1 MKQKT
6 KNIRERKK
14 NQMKPEPPLSA
25 GKDGA
30 PYALAMSHAPGIDEP
45 SGGEQLLPAI
55 FFSSFVILIVHM
67 HTYTRPMSQFF
78 WTPQT
83 DSSSIPDFFSYYKML
98 AILLCAVAVLIL
110 LLYRVTTQSFAVR
123 RSFAYLPM
131 ALYALCVTASYQFSD
146 YKAFALLGWN
156 DRFEGTLV
164 LLCYMLLLFYII
176 NSVRTEKHVKLFL
189 WPLAATSGLLS
200 LLGLSQALDK
210 DFFRTALG
218 QKLLVPNTPG
228 PSGVTL
234 WESIDAAAQQGEP
247 FLKFTFQNREIYQ
260 TVYNIN
266 YVSFYLTL
274 LIPLFGMLFIRA
286 WNRGKEESAAKK
298 TGLACLFALLIYNL
312 IGSASSGGLFGLG
325 IIGLTGLILLNKKL
339 LEWMRP
345 LFILFLITGLVAGI
359 TADRWMPELM
369 GAYRSVTGATAQ
381 EEPVDPGTLT
391 QTEAGSVM
399 PVIDY
404 FDTAPERIA
413 LSLNGRPLTIAPER
427 NLEGMLTGFAVL
439 DEEGRPVSLEELPT
453 VQDAASS
460 RYALDDVRYRPYLT
474 VSMGPVIGTSATGTS
489 AISLHTPGVTW
500 DFVVTA
506 EDILYRN
513 RMGRLVDLYPVEHIG
528 FENNPDF
535 GSWRGYIWSRSFPLL
550 KQTLLLGTGADTYCA
565 AFPQEDY
572 AGKYSTRAT
581 YDIVVDKPHNM
592 YLGAAV
598 GTGVIS
604 LLALLSLFGIYLFT
618 SARLYRKAVFGDDF
632 LTFAGSGIFFG
643 IAGFLA
649 AALVNDSSVSVMPMF
664 YGLLGL
670 GIAINSMLAAR
681 N

>member
-1 MKQKT
+1 MMQKT
-6 KNIRERKK
+6 KKNRMRKDSRTRPALPASSR
-14 NQMKPEPPLSA
+14 NEHT
-25 GKDGA
+25 
-30 PYALAMSHAPGIDEP
+30 PYILAMSHAPGIDEP
-45 SGGEQLLPAI
+45 TGPGQLLPAI
-55 FFSSFVILIVHM
+55 FFSSFVILIVRM
-67 HTYTRPMSQFF
+67 HTYTRPMSRFF

-98 AILLCAVAVLIL
+98 AIFLCAMAVLIL
-110 LLYRVTTQSFAVR
+110 LLYRITTQSFAIR

-131 ALYALCVTASYQFSD
+131 AVYVLCVTASYQFSD

-189 WPLAATSGLLS
+189 RPLAAAGGLLS

-218 QKLLVPNTPG
+218 QKLLVPNTTG

-247 FLKFTFQNREIYQ
+247 FLKFTFQNRQIYQ

-286 WNRGKEESAAKK
+286 WNRKKEESAAVKL
-298 TGLACLFALLIYNL
+298 GLGILFALLIYNL
-312 IGSASSGGLFGLG
+312 IGSASSGGFFGLG
-325 IIGLTGLILLNKKL
+325 VIGLTGLILLNKKL
-339 LEWMRP
+339 LEWARP
-345 LFILFLITGLVAGI
+345 LFILFVITGLVAGV
-359 TADRWMPELM
+359 TSDRWTPELQ
-369 GAYRSVTGATAQ
+369 GAFRSVTGATAL
-381 EEPVDPGTLT
+381 EEPADPETLT
-391 QTEAGSVM
+391 QAEAGTVK
-399 PVIDY
+399 PVINY
-404 FDTAPERIA
+404 FETEPERIA
-413 LSLNGRPLTIAPER
+413 LSLNGHPLSIAPQR
-427 NLEGMLTGFAVL
+427 SPEGQLTGFTVL
-439 DEEGRPVSLEELPT
+439 DDKNLPVSLTELPAE
-453 VQDAASS
+453 QGASPS

-474 VSMGPVIGTSATGTS
+474 VSMGPVVDTSAIGAY

-500 DFVVTA
+500 DFIVSA

-550 KQTLLLGTGADTYCA
+550 KQTILLGTGADTYCA

-572 AGKYSTRAT
+572 AGKYSTGAQ
-581 YDIVVDKPHNM
+581 YDIVVDKPHNL
-592 YLGAAV
+592 YLGAAI
-598 GTGVIS
+598 GTGVVS

-618 SARLYRKAVFGDDF
+618 SARLYRKAAFGDDF

-643 IAGFLA
+643 ITGFLA

-670 GIAINSMLAAR
+670 GIVINDMLAKR
-681 N
+681 S